1 MQAGSPD
8 FVVLN
13 DGHVEAGTRA
23 AQGRGVAAGSSS
35 DDDYVV
41 GCVTHTASLIVR

>member
-1 MQAGSPD
+1 MQAGTPD
-8 FVVLN
+8 LAVLD
-13 DGHVEAGTRA
+13 DGHIEAGTRA
-23 AQGRGVAAGSSS
+23 AQGRGVATGSSA